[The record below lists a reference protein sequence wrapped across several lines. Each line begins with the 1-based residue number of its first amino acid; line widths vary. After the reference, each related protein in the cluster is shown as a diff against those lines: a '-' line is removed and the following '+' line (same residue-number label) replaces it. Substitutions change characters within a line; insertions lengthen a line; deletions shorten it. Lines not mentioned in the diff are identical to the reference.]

1 MGAVLGIVGCQFAVC
16 ERGAR
21 ELAAVG
27 AVLGIVGCQFA
38 FGGSAVTRIGTLLV
52 ANRGEI
58 ARRVFRTARAMGM
71 RCVAVFADAD
81 ADAPFVADAD
91 AAVRLP
97 GGYLDGD
104 AVVASAVDAGAD
116 AVHPGYGF
124 LAENAG
130 FARSV
135 TAAGLVWVGPSPDAI
150 DTMGD
155 KLAAKAAAAAAGVP
169 ILPSSEDPGDPGD
182 VGFPLMVKA
191 AAGGGGK
198 GMRLV
203 SDPAD
208 LAEAVAAARREAL
221 SGFGD
226 DTVFLERYL
235 RRCRHIEVQV
245 LGDAHGNV
253 IHLGEREC
261 SIQRR
266 HQKIIEES
274 PSTAVDGG
282 LRAAMGDA
290 AVRLAS
296 SIGYCS
302 AGTVELL
309 LDDETGEFFFLEV
322 NTRLQVE
329 HPVTE
334 EVTGIDLVREQ
345 LRVAAGE
352 PLGYGQAD
360 VAFTGHAIEARLYA
374 EDPAAGFLPAVGT
387 LAAFAPPAEPAVR
400 WDSGVE
406 AGSEVGLDFDP
417 MLAKVIAHAPTRA
430 EAAGRLALAL
440 ERLHL
445 GGVTTNRHFLVAAL
459 RSEAFLAGDTTTD
472 FIERTDPSRAA
483 APSAAECR
491 QAAVAAAIWLQAA
504 ERQQARTLAWMPS
517 GWRHGRLPPERVE
530 LAVATAA
537 GPVEVC
543 VSYRPQRDGSFAVRA
558 ECATDT
564 GEAIPTMAAGLSGA
578 GGVEPADVVGGEA
591 GAGLSGAGGVEGA
604 RVVSVE
610 ATAAIAAWSP
620 DTLDVE
626 WDGRRVRYTV
636 TADGERLHLTGDSE
650 TVTVAVRPRF
660 RAPDRGLAAG
670 GFAAPMPG
678 VIVEVRVAGGEQ
690 VAAGTTLVVMEGMKM
705 EHHVSAPCD
714 GTVTEVLVAAGDQ
727 VDNGSPLLVFEAATT
742 GEAADG

>member
-1 MGAVLGIVGCQFAVC
+1 MSG
-16 ERGAR
+16 
-21 ELAAVG
+21 
-27 AVLGIVGCQFA
+27 
-38 FGGSAVTRIGTLLV
+38 IGTLLV

-58 ARRVFRTARAMGM
+58 ARRVFRTARAVGM

-81 ADAPFVADAD
+81 ATAPFVTEADV
-91 AAVRLP
+91 AVRLP

-104 AVVASAVDAGAD
+104 AVVAAAVESGAD

-135 TAAGLVWVGPSPDAI
+135 TEAGLVWVGPAPEAI
-150 DTMGD
+150 ETMGD

-169 ILPSSEDPGDPGD
+169 TLPSSEDPADPGE

-203 SDPAD
+203 SDPRD
-208 LAEAVAAARREAL
+208 LEEAVAAARREAL
-221 SGFGD
+221 GGFGD

-253 IHLGEREC
+253 VHLGEREC

-274 PSTAVDGG
+274 PSTAVGDE
-282 LRAAMGDA
+282 LRAAMGEA
-290 AVRLAS
+290 AVGLAK

-309 LDDETGEFFFLEV
+309 LDDDTGDFYFLEV

-352 PLGYGQAD
+352 PLGYGQDDIAL
-360 VAFTGHAIEARLYA
+360 VGHAIEARLYA

-387 LAAFAPPAEPAVR
+387 LAAFAPVSEPSVRWNRAASMRGDTSSSAPPLKPAVR

-406 AGSEVGLDFDP
+406 AGSVVGLDFDP
-417 MLAKVIAHAPTRA
+417 MLAKVIARAPTRA
-430 EAAGRLALAL
+430 EAARRLALAL
-440 ERLHL
+440 EHLHI
-445 GGVTTNRHFLVAAL
+445 GGVTTNRHFLVSAL
-459 RSEAFLAGDTTTD
+459 RSMAFLAGDTTTD
-472 FIERTDPSRAA
+472 FIERVDPSRAA
-483 APSAAECR
+483 TPSAAECR
-491 QAAVAAAIWLQAA
+491 RAAVAAAMWLQAV
-504 ERQQARTLAWMPS
+504 ERREARTLGWMPS

-530 LAVATAA
+530 LAVETAA
-537 GPVEVC
+537 GPVGVV
-543 VSYRPQRDGSFAVRA
+543 VSYRPQRDGTFVIRV
-558 ECATDT
+558 ECGDSAI
-564 GEAIPTMAAGLSGA
+564 EA
-578 GGVEPADVVGGEA
+578 PA
-591 GAGLSGAGGVEGA
+591 
-604 RVVSVE
+604 R
-610 ATAAIAAWSP
+610 IAAWSP
-620 DTLDVE
+620 ETLDVE
-626 WDGRRVRYTV
+626 WDGRRVRYAV
-636 TADGERLHLTGDSE
+636 TGDRGRLRPPVQATDTSLGHAVAAGGGRMYLTGDSE
-650 TVTVAVRPRF
+650 TVTVTVLPRF
-660 RAPDRGLAAG
+660 GAPEG
-670 GFAAPMPG
+670 GQATGSFTAPMPG
-678 VIVEVRVAGGEQ
+678 VIVEVRVDSGER
-690 VAAGTTLVVMEGMKM
+690 VAAGRTLVVMEGMKM

-714 GTVTEVLVAAGDQ
+714 GTVTEVLVAPGDQ
-727 VDNGSPLLVFEAATT
+727 VDNGSPLLVFEAVEATT
-742 GEAADG
+742 AEAGNG

>member
-1 MGAVLGIVGCQFAVC
+1 MSV
-16 ERGAR
+16 
-21 ELAAVG
+21 
-27 AVLGIVGCQFA
+27 
-38 FGGSAVTRIGTLLV
+38 IGTLLV

-71 RCVAVFADAD
+71 RCVAVFSDAD
-81 ADAPFVADAD
+81 SDAPFVAEAD
-91 AAVRLP
+91 VAVRLP

-104 AVVASAVDAGAD
+104 AVVAAAVEAGAD

-130 FARSV
+130 FARAV
-135 TAAGLVWVGPSPDAI
+135 TAAGLVWVGPGPEAI
-150 DTMGD
+150 KTMGD

-169 ILPSSEDPGDPGD
+169 TLPSSEDPGDPGD

-221 SGFGD
+221 GGFGD
-226 DTVFLERYL
+226 DTVFLERYV
-235 RRCRHIEVQV
+235 RRCRHIEVQI
-245 LGDAHGNV
+245 LGDTHGNV
-253 IHLGEREC
+253 VHLGEREC
-261 SIQRR
+261 SVQRR

-274 PSTAVDGG
+274 PSTVVDDA
-282 LRAAMGDA
+282 LRATMGDA
-290 AVRLAS
+290 AVRLAQ
-296 SIGYCS
+296 SIGYIS

-309 LDDETGEFFFLEV
+309 LDDDTGEFFFLEV

-352 PLGYGQAD
+352 QLGYEQAD
-360 VAFTGHAIEARLYA
+360 IVFTGHAVEARLYA

-387 LAAFAPPAEPAVR
+387 LAAFSPPAEPAVR

-417 MLAKVIAHAPTRA
+417 MLAKVIAHASTRA
-430 EAAGRLALAL
+430 EAAGRLALSL
-440 ERLHL
+440 ERLHT

-459 RSEAFLAGDTTTD
+459 RSNAFRAGDTTTD
-472 FIERTDPSRAA
+472 FIARADPSRAA
-483 APSAAECR
+483 ALSPAECQ
-491 QAAVAAAIWLQAA
+491 QAAVAATMWLQAA
-504 ERQQARTLAWMPS
+504 ERRQARTLAWMPS
-517 GWRHGRLPPERVE
+517 GWRQGRLPPERVE
-530 LAVATAA
+530 LAVDAAA
-537 GPVEVC
+537 GSVEVR

-558 ECATDT
+558 ECADGTV
-564 GEAIPTMAAGLSGA
+564 EAAAAVAAGSSGA
-578 GGVEPADVVGGEA
+578 GGVERAGVVK
-591 GAGLSGAGGVEGA
+591 
-604 RVVSVE
+604 VE

-620 DTLDVE
+620 EGLDLE
-626 WDGRRVRYTV
+626 WSGRRIRYVV
-636 TADGERLHLTGDSE
+636 TAHGDRLYVTGDSE
-650 TVTVAVRPRF
+650 TVSVAVLPRF
-660 RAPDRGLAAG
+660 GAPDLGLAAG

-678 VIVEVRVAGGEQ
+678 VIVEVRVTSGEQ
-690 VAAGTTLVVMEGMKM
+690 VAAGQTLVVMEGMKM

-714 GTVTEVLVAAGDQ
+714 GTVTEVLVAPGDQ
-727 VDNGSPLLVFEAATT
+727 VDNGSPLLVFEAAP
-742 GEAADG
+742 EAERIGGDS

>member
-1 MGAVLGIVGCQFAVC
+1 MKAVH
-16 ERGAR
+16 
-21 ELAAVG
+21 
-27 AVLGIVGCQFA
+27 
-38 FGGSAVTRIGTLLV
+38 TLLV

-81 ADAPFVADAD
+81 ARAPFVAEAD
-91 AAVRLP
+91 AAFRLP

-104 AVVASAVDAGAD
+104 AVVAAAVAAGAD

-130 FARSV
+130 FARAA
-135 TAAGLVWVGPSPDAI
+135 TAAGLVWVGPGPEAI
-150 DTMGD
+150 ETMGD
-155 KLAAKAAAAAAGVP
+155 KLAAKAAAEAAGVP
-169 ILPSSEDPGDPGD
+169 TLPSCEDPGDPSE

-208 LAEAVAAARREAL
+208 LPEAVAAARREAL
-221 SGFGD
+221 AGFGD

-235 RRCRHIEVQV
+235 PRCRHIEVQI
-245 LGDAHGNV
+245 LGDGHGNV
-253 IHLGEREC
+253 VHLGEREC

-274 PSTAVDGG
+274 PSTAVDDG

-296 SIGYCS
+296 LIGYCS

-309 LDDETGEFFFLEV
+309 LDDDTGDFFFLEV

-345 LRVAAGE
+345 LRVATGE
-352 PLGYGQAD
+352 PLGYTQAD
-360 VAFTGHAIEARLYA
+360 IAFRGHAVEARLYA

-387 LAAFAPPAEPAVR
+387 LAAFAPPSDPAVR
-400 WDSGVE
+400 WDSGVA

-417 MLAKVIAHAPTRA
+417 MLAKVIAHAPSRA

-440 ERLHL
+440 EHLHI
-445 GGVTTNRHFLVAAL
+445 GGVTTNRHFLVATL
-459 RSEAFLAGDTTTD
+459 RSDAFLAGDTTTD
-472 FIERTDPSRAA
+472 FIDRVGPSRAVA
-483 APSAAECR
+483 LSPAECR
-491 QAAVAAAIWLQAA
+491 YAAVAAAMWLQAA
-504 ERQQARTLAWMPS
+504 DRQQAATLRWMPS

-537 GPVEVC
+537 EPVTVT
-543 VSYRPQRDGSFAVRA
+543 VSYRPRRDGSFTVRA
-558 ECATDT
+558 ECAVDAVEQAATT
-564 GEAIPTMAAGLSGA
+564 AAGTSGGDRA
-578 GGVEPADVVGGEA
+578 EQPAVDA
-591 GAGLSGAGGVEGA
+591 
-604 RVVSVE
+604 VE
-610 ATAAIAAWSP
+610 ATATIAAWRS
-620 DTLDVE
+620 DGLDLE
-626 WDGRRVRYTV
+626 WDGRRVRYAV
-636 TADGERLHLTGDSE
+636 TADGARLHVTGDSE
-650 TVTVAVRPRF
+650 TVTVTELPRF
-660 RAPDRGLAAG
+660 GAPGRGLAAG

-678 VIVEVRVAGGEQ
+678 VITEVRVAAGEQ
-690 VAAGTTLVVMEGMKM
+690 VAAGSTLVVMEGMKM

-714 GTVTEVLVAAGDQ
+714 GTVAEVLVAPGDQ
-727 VDNGSPLLVFEAATT
+727 VDNGSPLLVFEPA
-742 GEAADG
+742 EQPRDG